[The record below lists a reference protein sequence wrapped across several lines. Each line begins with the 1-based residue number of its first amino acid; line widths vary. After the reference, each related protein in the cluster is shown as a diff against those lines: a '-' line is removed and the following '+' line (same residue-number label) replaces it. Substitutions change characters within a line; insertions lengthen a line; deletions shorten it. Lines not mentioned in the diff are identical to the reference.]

1 MDNCCLWCKWFKDG
15 CCVNEDAFDY
25 EIDLSG
31 FSENGILSD
40 AIKKGFKEIEFK
52 QVRKLLASKVSRKLQ
67 DDVRK
72 LLIEEF
78 DKMRVG
84 VIEEIDGLVYS
95 ALNNFIKE
103 SFCEGVYI
111 KNPNEFL
118 CDLFW

>member
-1 MDNCCLWCKWFKDG
+1 MDDTCRWCRWFKDG

-31 FSENGILSD
+31 FSENGDLS
-40 AIKKGFKEIEFK
+40 AAVRRGFKDVEFK
-52 QVRKLLASKVSRKLQ
+52 RVRKLLASKVSRKLQ

-78 DKMRVG
+78 DEMRAG
-84 VIEEIDGLVYS
+84 IIEEIDGSVS
-95 ALNNFIKE
+95 SVLNNFIKE